1 MLDKRRLCGAASWSG
16 APVHLVEAPVYSYAV
31 GTGKWH
37 ASCCDDV
44 QLERERLRAMY
55 GQTTSF

>member
-31 GTGKWH
+31 GTAGSGMQ
-37 ASCCDDV
+37 AV
-44 QLERERLRAMY
+44 A
-55 GQTTSF
+55 TTFN